1 MTRPAH
7 TFLEMQRRYL
17 AIADHNVA
25 EAQKIIAAERI
36 KIANM
41 QRQGLKVSKAQSR
54 LAILL
59 ISLARFNEQ
68 RDSLL
73 RAMRNT
79 EKSIG

>member
-1 MTRPAH
+1 
-7 TFLEMQRRYL
+7 MQRRYL
-17 AIADHNVA
+17 ALADQHVA
-25 EAQKIIAAERI
+25 ELQKIIAAERI

-41 QRQGLKVSKAQSR
+41 QRQGLKISRAQSK
-54 LAILL
+54 LAILF

-68 RDSLL
+68 RESLL

>member
-1 MTRPAH
+1 
-7 TFLEMQRRYL
+7 MQRRYL

-41 QRQGLKVSKAQSR
+41 QRQGLKISKAQSR

-68 RDSLL
+68 RESLL

-79 EKSIG
+79 EKSLA